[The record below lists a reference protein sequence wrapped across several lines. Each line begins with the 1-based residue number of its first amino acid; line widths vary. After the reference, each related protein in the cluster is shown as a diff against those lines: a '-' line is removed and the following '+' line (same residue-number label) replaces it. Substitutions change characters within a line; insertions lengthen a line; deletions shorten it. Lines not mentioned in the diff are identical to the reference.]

1 MKRLSGSPRWRFG
14 HVSLSPRWRL
24 GLVCAVLALAAPLA
38 RAQTSDAIRYT
49 DRKTGK
55 EETVKCIL
63 ESETPARVTFH
74 QGSTTKTVPALDVID
89 VLYERSIGAG
99 NLIDYRKSQREED
112 KMLQPT
118 LDADARKKAFQ
129 EALTT
134 YRELTKESKESKGA
148 TRHMYYCIARLLAR
162 RSEDDPEQ
170 ADAAIAELKKFLA
183 EHGDGWQVVQA
194 SRLLGQLQESKG
206 DLAGAQKT
214 YEQLAARD
222 DVPKETREEADLFVA
237 RMLIRSNKPAEA
249 QAKLEKVAQ
258 ALPATSPEAPKV
270 QVYLAQCEVAT
281 GKADAA
287 ETKLKG
293 MLTADL
299 DGAVKGL
306 VYNALGDVARQKGKA
321 EDAFWDY
328 LWVDVVY
335 NQDKHE
341 QAKALYYLSKLF
353 VDVKND
359 PARAQQCR
367 KRLLEDKDFLGQDY
381 QKLAAKEKSE

>member
-1 MKRLSGSPRWRFG
+1 
-14 HVSLSPRWRL
+14 VVAA
-24 GLVCAVLALAAPLA
+24 LVLAAPLA
-38 RAQTSDAIRYT
+38 RAQTSDSIRYT

-55 EETVKCIL
+55 DETVKCVI
-63 ESETPARVTFH
+63 EGETPANITFR
-74 QGSTTKTVPALDVID
+74 QGSTTKTVPALDVLD
-89 VLYERSIGAG
+89 VLYEKSVGAG
-99 NLIDYRKSQREED
+99 NLITYRKAQREEE
-112 KMLQPT
+112 KMQQPT
-118 LDADARKKAFQ
+118 LDADTRKKSFQ
-129 EALTT
+129 EALAA
-134 YRELTKESKESKGA
+134 YRELAEGSKESKAA
-148 TRHMYYCIARLLAR
+148 TRHMHYCVARLLAR

-170 ADAAIAELKKFLA
+170 ADAAVTQLKKFLA

-194 SRLLGQLQESKG
+194 SRLLGQLQESRG

-222 DVPKETREEADLFVA
+222 DVPKETRQEADLFVA
-237 RMLIRSNKPAEA
+237 RMLIRGNKAAEA
-249 QAKLEKVAQ
+249 EAKLRKLAQ
-258 ALPATSPEAPKV
+258 ALPPTSPEAPKV

-281 GKADAA
+281 GKLDAA

-293 MLTADL
+293 MLAGDL
-299 DGAVKGL
+299 EDGVKGL
-306 VYNALGDVARQKGKA
+306 VYNALGDVARQRGKA

-353 VDVKND
+353 ADVKND

-367 KRLLEDKDFLGQDY
+367 KRLLEGKDFLGLDY

>member
-1 MKRLSGSPRWRFG
+1 MKQVSGSPCWRF
-14 HVSLSPRWRL
+14 

-38 RAQTSDAIRYT
+38 RAQTSDSIRYA

-55 EETVKCIL
+55 EETAKGVI
-63 ESETPARVTFH
+63 ESETPAGVTFH
-74 QGSTTKTVPALDVID
+74 QGSATRTIPALDVID

-99 NLIDYRKSQREED
+99 NLIDYRKAQRDED

-118 LDADARKKAFQ
+118 LDADSRKKAFQ
-129 EALTT
+129 DALAT
-134 YRELTKESKESKGA
+134 YRDLAKQSKESKAA
-148 TRHMYYCIARLLAR
+148 TRHMYYCSARLLAR

-170 ADAAIAELKKFLA
+170 ADAAIAELQKFLA

-214 YEQLAARD
+214 YEQLAARG

-249 QAKLEKVAQ
+249 QAKLEKIAR

-287 ETKLKG
+287 EAKLKG
-293 MLTADL
+293 MLNADL